1 MDERH
6 TLPNITMRLAELS
19 QNKYSF
25 FDKAYSSAKI
35 RVGLLNGPFSIVQLT
50 PKSQI
55 TIGLYAVDLVGLM
68 AYCYFCHVK
77 NFLID

>member
-1 MDERH
+1 
-6 TLPNITMRLAELS
+6 MRLAEVS

-25 FDKAYSSAKI
+25 FDKAYTSAKI
-35 RVGLLNGPFSIVQLT
+35 RVGLLNDPSSIVQLT

-55 TIGLYAVDLVGLM
+55 TIGLYAVDLAM